1 MNYNIKYSVEC
12 LLGIERAI
20 LSTLIADNSFDKI
33 DESLKI
39 IEQNDFYYLQHGIIY
54 NTIIEMYKSD
64 KKIDENTVFLSNQ
77 QNINE
82 QYYIDFITTTPL
94 TSITDYLKQLKKY
107 SYERQMMIVATKI
120 KEGNFSKVNELQDI
134 KEKLENIGNKKNLK
148 QIDDKFEKL
157 ISSLDID
164 IQKIKD
170 KRIEY
175 LYDNFIIKND
185 ITMIVSRPGIGK
197 SLVSISLCNMFLEEE
212 KIKRVIYLDGDNS
225 ELTIKT
231 RNIHLL
237 KEKFGSKLNYF
248 VELSSSNL
256 FQIISE
262 LKKKDLT
269 DFLIVFDSIKNFII
283 GDRNS
288 HKDVS
293 DFMNILKI
301 LRRNNSSILFLH
313 HQNKLNKDFNSAF
326 AGSSAFLEDISLAFE
341 LKKNEDKQTYIF
353 MPIKD
358 RNNISNYIAFTYNQ
372 DNTLTRVDVDYAL
385 ETKDELEIKELIIN
399 FITNEEDKPIY
410 SDILKYLTNAGFN
423 KDKAN
428 KIIQNGK
435 NKYWKTTRITNQNNK
450 LVFELL
456 DSQDNSDKSKLGVS
470 I

>member
-1 MNYNIKYSVEC
+1 MDYNIKYSVEC
-12 LLGIERAI
+12 LLGIERAL

-39 IEQNDFYYLQHGIIY
+39 IEQNDFYYQQHGIIY
-54 NTIIEMYKSD
+54 NTIIEMYKND

-82 QYYIDFITTTPL
+82 QYYIDIIATTPL
-94 TSITDYLKQLKKY
+94 SSINEYLKQLKKY

-120 KEGNFSKVNELQDI
+120 KEGDFSKVNELQDI
-134 KEKLENIGNKKNLK
+134 KEKLENIGNKKDLK

-197 SLVSISLCNMFLEEE
+197 SLVSIALCNMFLEEE
-212 KIKRVIYLDGDNS
+212 KIKRVMYLDGDNS

-256 FQIISE
+256 FQIVSE

-293 DFMNILKI
+293 DFMNVLKI

-313 HQNKLNKDFNSAF
+313 HQNKLNKEFNSAF
-326 AGSSAFLEDISLAFE
+326 AGSSAFMEDISLAFE
-341 LKKNEDKQTYIF
+341 LRKNVDKQTYIF
-353 MPIKD
+353 FPLKD
-358 RNNISNYIAFTYNQ
+358 RNNVSNCIAFKFNQ
-372 DNTLTRVDVDYAL
+372 DNTITSVDIDYAM
-385 ETKDELEIKELIIN
+385 ETNEDFEIKELIIN
-399 FITNEEDKPIY
+399 FITNEKNKPIY
-410 SDILKYLTNAGFN
+410 SDILKYVTNTGFN
-423 KDKAN
+423 KDKVN

-435 NKYWKTTRITNQNNK
+435 NKYWKAIRIPNQNNK

-456 DSQDNSDKSKLGVS
+456 DSEDSLDNSKLGVS

>member
-1 MNYNIKYSVEC
+1 MDYNIKYSVEC

-20 LSTLIADNSFDKI
+20 LSTLITDDNFDKI

-39 IEQNDFYYLQHGIIY
+39 IEQKDFYYQQHGIVY
-54 NTIIEMYKSD
+54 NTIIELYKSD
-64 KKIDENTVFLSNQ
+64 KKIDENTVFLANQ

-82 QYYIDFITTTPL
+82 QYYIDIITTTPL
-94 TSITDYLKQLKKY
+94 LSITDYLKQLKKY
-107 SYERQMMIVATKI
+107 SYERQMIIVAAKI
-120 KEGNFSKVNELQDI
+120 KEGDFLKINDLQNLQ
-134 KEKLENIGNKKNLK
+134 EKLENIENKKDLR

-157 ISSLDID
+157 IRSFDID

-170 KRIEY
+170 KKIEY

-197 SLVSISLCNMFLEEE
+197 SLVSIALCNMFLEEE
-212 KIKRVIYLDGDNS
+212 KIKRVMYLDGDNS
-225 ELTIKT
+225 ELTIKS
-231 RNIHLL
+231 RNIHIL
-237 KEKFGSKLNYF
+237 KEKFGTKLNYF

-283 GDRNS
+283 GDRNN

-313 HQNKLNKDFNSAF
+313 HQNKLNKEFNSAF

-341 LKKNEDKQTYIF
+341 LRKNVDKQTYIF
-353 MPIKD
+353 FPLKD
-358 RNNISNYIAFTYNQ
+358 RNNVSNCIAFKFNQ
-372 DNTLTRVDVDYAL
+372 DNTLTSVAIDYAI
-385 ETKDELEIKELIIN
+385 ETNEDFEIKELIIN
-399 FITNEEDKPIY
+399 FITNEKDKPIY
-410 SDILKYLTNAGFN
+410 SDILKYMIDSGYN
-423 KDKAN
+423 KDKVN
-428 KIIQNGK
+428 RIIQNGK
-435 NKYWKTTRITNQNNK
+435 NRYWKATRVIKENNK
-450 LVFELL
+450 LVFELI
-456 DSQDNSDKSKLGVS
+456 VH
-470 I
+470 

>member
-1 MNYNIKYSVEC
+1 M
-12 LLGIERAI
+12 R
-20 LSTLIADNSFDKI
+20 
-33 DESLKI
+33 
-39 IEQNDFYYLQHGIIY
+39 
-54 NTIIEMYKSD
+54 
-64 KKIDENTVFLSNQ
+64 
-77 QNINE
+77 
-82 QYYIDFITTTPL
+82 P
-94 TSITDYLKQLKKY
+94 
-107 SYERQMMIVATKI
+107 
-120 KEGNFSKVNELQDI
+120 
-134 KEKLENIGNKKNLK
+134 
-148 QIDDKFEKL
+148 IDDKFEKL
-157 ISSLDID
+157 ISSLDLD

-170 KRIEY
+170 KKIEY

-197 SLVSISLCNMFLEEE
+197 SLVSIALCNMFLEEK
-212 KIKRVIYLDGDNS
+212 KIKRVMYLDGDNS
-225 ELTIKT
+225 ELTVKS

-248 VELSSSNL
+248 VELTSSNL

-269 DFLIVFDSIKNFII
+269 DFLIIFDSIKNFII

-301 LRRNNSSILFLH
+301 LRKNNSSILFLH

-372 DNTLTRVDVDYAL
+372 DNTLTSVDIDYAM
-385 ETKDELEIKELIIN
+385 ETNEDFEIKELIIN
-399 FITNEEDKPIY
+399 FITNEKDKPIY
-410 SDILKYLTNAGFN
+410 SDILKYMIDSGYN
-423 KDKAN
+423 KDKVN

-435 NKYWKTTRITNQNNK
+435 NRYWKATRVIKENNK
-450 LVFELL
+450 LVFELIL
-456 DSQDNSDKSKLGVS
+456 HQDESDKSLTGVS

>member
-1 MNYNIKYSVEC
+1 MDYNIKYSVEC

-20 LSTLIADNSFDKI
+20 LSTLIADDNFDKI

-39 IEQNDFYYLQHGIIY
+39 IEQNDFYYQQHGVIY
-54 NTIIEMYKSD
+54 NTIIELYKSD
-64 KKIDENTVFLSNQ
+64 KKIDENTVFLENQ

-82 QYYIDFITTTPL
+82 QYYIDIIATTSL
-94 TSITDYLKQLKKY
+94 SSITDYLKQLKKY
-107 SYERQMMIVATKI
+107 SYERQMMIVAAKI
-120 KEGNFSKVNELQDI
+120 KEGDFSKINDLQNLQ
-134 KEKLENIGNKKNLK
+134 EKLENIENKKDLR

-157 ISSLDID
+157 ISSLDLD

-170 KRIEY
+170 KKIEY

-197 SLVSISLCNMFLEEE
+197 SLISIALCNMFLDEG
-212 KIKRVIYLDGDNS
+212 KIKRVMYLDGDNS

-237 KEKFGSKLNYF
+237 KEKFGIQLNYF

-256 FQIISE
+256 VQIISE

-283 GDRNS
+283 GDRNN

-301 LRRNNSSILFLH
+301 LRKNNSSILFLH

-372 DNTLTRVDVDYAL
+372 DNTLTSVDIDYAM
-385 ETKDELEIKELIIN
+385 ETNEDFEIKELIIN
-399 FITNEEDKPIY
+399 FITNEKDKPIY
-410 SDILKYLTNAGFN
+410 SDILKYMIDSGYN
-423 KDKAN
+423 KDKVN
-428 KIIQNGK
+428 RIIQNGK
-435 NKYWKTTRITNQNNK
+435 NRYWKATRVIKENNK
-450 LVFELL
+450 LVFELIVH
-456 DSQDNSDKSKLGVS
+456 QDESDKSLTGVS

>member
-1 MNYNIKYSVEC
+1 MDYSIKYSVEC

-20 LSTLIADNSFDKI
+20 LSTLIAGDNFDKI

-39 IEQNDFYYLQHGIIY
+39 IEQNDFYYQQHGIIY
-54 NTIIEMYKSD
+54 NTIIEMYNND

-82 QYYIDFITTTPL
+82 QYYIDIIATTPL
-94 TSITDYLKQLKKY
+94 SSITDYLKQLKKY
-107 SYERQMMIVATKI
+107 SYERQMMIVAAKI
-120 KEGNFSKVNELQDI
+120 KEGDFSKVNELQDI
-134 KEKLENIGNKKNLK
+134 KEKLENIENKKDLRK
-148 QIDDKFEKL
+148 IDDKFEKL
-157 ISSLDID
+157 ISSFDID

-170 KRIEY
+170 KKIEY

-197 SLVSISLCNMFLEEE
+197 SLVSIALCNMFLEEK
-212 KIKRVIYLDGDNS
+212 KIKRVMYLDGDNS

-248 VELSSSNL
+248 VELTSSNL

-293 DFMNILKI
+293 DFMNVLKI
-301 LRRNNSSILFLH
+301 LRKNNSSILFLH

-372 DNTLTRVDVDYAL
+372 DNTLTSVDVDYAL
-385 ETKDELEIKELIIN
+385 ETKEELEIRELIIN

-435 NKYWKTTRITNQNNK
+435 NRYWKATRVIKENNK
-450 LVFELL
+450 LVFELIVH
-456 DSQDNSDKSKLGVS
+456 QDESDKSLTGIS

>member
-1 MNYNIKYSVEC
+1 MDYNIKYSVEC

-20 LSTLIADNSFDKI
+20 LSTLIADNNLDKI

-39 IEQNDFYYLQHGIIY
+39 IEQKDFYYQQHGIIY

-77 QNINE
+77 QNIND
-82 QYYIDFITTTPL
+82 QYYIDIMATTPL
-94 TSITDYLKQLKKY
+94 TSINEYLKQLKKY

-120 KEGNFSKVNELQDI
+120 KEGDFSKINDLQNLQ
-134 KEKLENIGNKKNLK
+134 EKLENIGNKKDLK

-197 SLVSISLCNMFLEEE
+197 SLVSIALCNMFLEEE
-212 KIKRVIYLDGDNS
+212 KIKRVMYLDGDNS

-283 GDRNS
+283 GDRNN

-313 HQNKLNKDFNSAF
+313 HQNKLNKEFNSAF
-326 AGSSAFLEDISLAFE
+326 AGSSAFMEDISLAFE
-341 LKKNEDKQTYIF
+341 LRKNEDKQTYIF

-372 DNTLTRVDVDYAL
+372 DNTLTKVDIDYAL
-385 ETKDELEIKELIIN
+385 ETKEELEIRELIIN
-399 FITNEEDKPIY
+399 FITNEEYKPIY

-435 NKYWKTTRITNQNNK
+435 NRYWKATRVIKENNK
-450 LVFELL
+450 LVFELIVH
-456 DSQDNSDKSKLGVS
+456 QDESDKSLTRVL

>member
-1 MNYNIKYSVEC
+1 MDYNIKYSVEC

-20 LSTLIADNSFDKI
+20 LSTLIADDNFDKI

-39 IEQNDFYYLQHGIIY
+39 IEQNDFYYQQHGVIY
-54 NTIIEMYKSD
+54 NTIIELYKSD
-64 KKIDENTVFLSNQ
+64 KKIDENTVFLENQ

-82 QYYIDFITTTPL
+82 QYYIDIIATTSL
-94 TSITDYLKQLKKY
+94 SSITDYLKQLKKY
-107 SYERQMMIVATKI
+107 SYERQMMIVAAKI
-120 KEGNFSKVNELQDI
+120 KEGDFSKINDLQNLQ
-134 KEKLENIGNKKNLK
+134 EKLENIENKKDLR

-157 ISSLDID
+157 ISSLDLD

-170 KRIEY
+170 KKIEY

-197 SLVSISLCNMFLEEE
+197 SLISIALCNMFLDEG
-212 KIKRVIYLDGDNS
+212 KIKRVMYLDGDNS

-237 KEKFGSKLNYF
+237 KEKFGIQLNYF

-256 FQIISE
+256 VQIISE

-283 GDRNS
+283 GDRNN

-301 LRRNNSSILFLH
+301 LRKNNSSILFLH

-372 DNTLTRVDVDYAL
+372 DNTLTRVDIDYAM
-385 ETKDELEIKELIIN
+385 ETNEELEIRELIIN

-410 SDILKYLTNAGFN
+410 SDILKHLTNAGFN

-435 NKYWKTTRITNQNNK
+435 NRYWKVTRVIKENNK
-450 LVFELL
+450 LVFELIVH
-456 DSQDNSDKSKLGVS
+456 QDESDKSLTGVS